1 MRAERSAPSPLDA
14 TDVIDRYFLD
24 NRTRLLEV
32 AAFLDRVDRAGAGGG
47 PADFRMRAFEQALRV
62 LTAPGDRKVEQIQLI
77 FSDPTTHP
85 LPALDHKSAR
95 GAHQPRPEEVA

>member
-1 MRAERSAPSPLDA
+1 MRGEGSAPSPLGA

-32 AAFLDRVDRAGAGGG
+32 AAFLDRLDRAGVGGT

-62 LTAPGDRKVEQIQLI
+62 LTAPGDRRVERIQVI
-77 FSDPTTHP
+77 FSDPTTP
-85 LPALDHKSAR
+85 LPGLDHKSAR
-95 GAHQPRPEEVA
+95 GAYQPRPEEVA